1 MTADEGRP
9 SSSSTGTPNALVM
22 STTSF
27 PFQLARAFATSRCC
41 ENGMAR
47 NTTFASSASA
57 SDWALIVGPISRAR
71 GQSDSGGRLLA
82 TATSMFLRANSR
94 ATARHS
100 HQKRVGISDEA
111 RQYRDAQPL
120 ARCENLGL
128 GVCGFECRSVDG
140 NVVVAR
146 PIGNA
151 FVVPDDPADGTV
163 RTSSPVG
170 KQSA

>member
-1 MTADEGRP
+1 MVRGEPLEHEIREEA
-9 SSSSTGTPNALVM
+9 NALR
-22 STTSF
+22 
-27 PFQLARAFATSRCC
+27 LARLT
-41 ENGMAR
+41 
-47 NTTFASSASA
+47 
-57 SDWALIVGPISRAR
+57 
-71 GQSDSGGRLLA
+71 
-82 TATSMFLRANSR
+82 LREQPQGSVQAQG
-94 ATARHS
+94 TARHS